1 MRIENIGILGSV
13 LLAFSCATAGE
24 ERPSETEDS
33 EVVNSAPVSSTV
45 VLETTKGEIVLEL
58 YPQDAPETVVNFL
71 RYVRGGFY
79 NGLIFHRVMSGFMV
93 QAGAMN
99 AEMVTR
105 STNIFPIP
113 NEAANGLK
121 NVRGALAMARM
132 TDPHSATSE
141 FFINHADN
149 VVLDFTSRNRTGW
162 GYAVFGQVTSG
173 MEVVDSIAAGSVIRR
188 GSRANF
194 PVDPVTIVR
203 AYVP

>member
-1 MRIENIGILGSV
+1 MCIKKIGVLGSV
-13 LLAFSCATAGE
+13 LAALSCATAGE
-24 ERPSETEDS
+24 ERPAETAGQAA
-33 EVVNSAPVSSTV
+33 VNSAPVASTV

-71 RYVRGGFY
+71 RYVRAGFY

-93 QAGAMN
+93 QAGAMTT
-99 AEMVTR
+99 EMVTR

-113 NEAANGLK
+113 NEAENGLK

-132 TDPHSATSE
+132 SDPHSATSE

-149 VVLDFTSRNRTGW
+149 VVLDFKNRTPSGW
-162 GYAVFGQVTSG
+162 GYTVFGRVTSG
-173 MEVVDSIAAGSVIRR
+173 MEVVDSIAAGSVTRR